1 MSYEPIWLKKATL
14 PGEPG
19 FSTYKPGE
27 GIGSTIERELA
38 VLHGLREDFVWSVM
52 VTESLPEE
60 GYEILVGDGR
70 ADILGGSQP
79 GVLYG
84 IFDAMRQLILT
95 DTVVSVSERP
105 ACPLRMLNH
114 WDNAD
119 GSIERGYSGRS
130 FFFRDRELIVDDRT
144 LFYAR
149 LCASVGINAT
159 VINNVNV
166 HEDATKLITDE
177 YLPKLREMAECLDAY
192 GVKLYICVNFAASMQ
207 LGGCDVSDP
216 LDPGVIAFWEKATAH
231 VYEAVPMLGG
241 FLVKADSE
249 GRPGPHTYGR
259 TQADGANMLAKA
271 LAPYGGKLIW
281 RCFVYNCSQDWR
293 DTNTDRACAAYNYF
307 RPLDGQFDDNVILQ
321 VKNGPVDFQVRE
333 PVSPLFCGMTHTNLM
348 LEVQAAQE
356 YTGQQKHVCFLVPMW
371 KDVLRFHT
379 YAYEENDRVR
389 DIICGAHRKGDNCGI
404 AAVANTGDDDNWT
417 GSDFAAAN
425 WYGFG
430 RLAWNPS
437 LSAEQIAEEWAGL
450 TFGDDKEV
458 SAVIVKVL
466 LASYGIYERY
476 TVPLGIGW
484 MCQPNNHYGPN
495 VEGYEYDRW
504 GTYHRASHR
513 AIGVDRS
520 SRGTGYAAQ
529 YSEKL
534 ARLYDDPATTPTELL
549 LFFHRLPYTYVLPNG
564 STLIQ
569 YIYDTHFDAVD
580 ELRALIASV
589 VTVQGVIPEK
599 EYTRIMERFAMQLAS
614 AKEWRDRI
622 NTYFCR
628 ISGIGDEKH
637 RTIYAV
643 SEEDITYP
651 SGSDAEY
658 TQTGE

>member
-1 MSYEPIWLKKATL
+1 MSFEPIWLKKAVCSDGTAV
-14 PGEPG
+14 PVY
-19 FSTYKPGE
+19 TPGE
-27 GIGSTIERELA
+27 GIEASVEREIE
-38 VLHGLREDFVWSVM
+38 VLRGLREDFSWSYM
-52 VTESLPEE
+52 VTEALPEE
-60 GYEILVGDGR
+60 GYEILVGDGK
-70 ADILGGSQP
+70 ADILGGSLE

-84 IFDAMRQLILT
+84 VFDAMRQLILT
-95 DTVVSVSERP
+95 DTVVAVSETP
-105 ACPLRMLNH
+105 ACPLRMMNH

-119 GSIERGYSGRS
+119 GSIERGYSGQS
-130 FFFRDRELIVDDRT
+130 FFFRDGKLLVDDRT
-144 LFYAR
+144 FFYAR
-149 LCASVGINAT
+149 LCASVGINAA

-166 HEDATKLITDE
+166 KGDATRLITDE
-177 YLPKLREMAECLDAY
+177 YLPKVRELADCLGAY
-192 GVKLYICVNFAASMQ
+192 GVKLYLCINFAASME
-207 LGGCDVSDP
+207 LGGCAVADP
-216 LDPGVIAFWEKATAH
+216 LDADVIDYWNRTVSH
-231 VYEAVPMLGG
+231 VYEGVPNLGG

-249 GRPGPHTYGR
+249 GRPGPFTYGR
-259 TQADGANMLAKA
+259 TQADGANMLARA
-271 LAPYGGKLIW
+271 LAPHGGRLIW

-293 DTNTDRACAAYNYF
+293 DTKTDRPCAAYNSF
-307 RPLDGQFDDNVILQ
+307 IDLDGKFEDNVILQ

-333 PVSPLFCGMTHTNLM
+333 PVSPLFCGMKQTNLM

-356 YTGQQKHVCFLVPMW
+356 YTGQQKHVCFLIPMW

-379 YAYEENDRVR
+379 YAYPENDRVR
-389 DIICGAHRKGDNCGI
+389 DIIAGVHRKNANCGI
-404 AAVANTGDDDNWT
+404 AAVTNTGDDENWT

-450 TFGDDKEV
+450 TFGDDREV
-458 SAVIVKVL
+458 VSVIVKVL
-466 LASYGIYERY
+466 LASYSIYERY

-484 MCQPNNHYGPN
+484 MCNPNFHYGPN
-495 VEGYEYDRW
+495 VDGYEYDRW

-520 SRGTGYAAQ
+520 SRGTGYAQQ
-529 YSEKL
+529 YSEPL
-534 ARLYDDPATTPTELL
+534 AKMYDDPATTPQELL
-549 LFFHRLPYTYVLPNG
+549 LFFHRLPYDYVLPCG

-569 YIYDTHFDAVD
+569 YIYDTHFEAVD
-580 ELRALIASV
+580 ELRALIESV
-589 VTVQGVIPEK
+589 VTVQGLIPEK

-628 ISGIGDEKH
+628 MSGIGDAKH

-651 SGSDAEY
+651 
-658 TQTGE
+658 GEE